1 MILLKIN
8 LSPDWSN
15 VWDVLRFL
23 NKKTGVQETEKT
35 LGEICALQMIKL
47 KLCVSTNLLDIFVR
61 GEFKNIEFG
70 ECLVDEAG
78 GKD

>member
-8 LSPDWSN
+8 LSPNWSK
-15 VWDVLRFL
+15 VWDGLRFL

-35 LGEICALQMIKL
+35 LDEIFALQMIKL

-61 GEFKNIEFG
+61 GEFKNEEFG